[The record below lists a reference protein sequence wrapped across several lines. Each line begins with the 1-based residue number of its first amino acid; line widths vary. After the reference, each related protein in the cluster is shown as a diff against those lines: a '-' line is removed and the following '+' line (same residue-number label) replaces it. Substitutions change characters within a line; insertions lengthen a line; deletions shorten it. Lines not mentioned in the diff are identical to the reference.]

1 MTKKK
6 WTVLLTLTLLLVT
19 LSVTGCAP
27 DTTYPGTLNV
37 VEASKV
43 GTVYMDNPEVIVI
56 DARGEEAYDKGHLKG
71 AICLA
76 PSELVDEKSM
86 LIDQASFEKVVGA
99 KGISSDKMIYV
110 YDDNAGVSSS
120 RVLWS
125 FRVYGHEQIM
135 IVNGG
140 ASALVKAGL
149 EITKEKPSF
158 EPVVYT
164 AKERDQSLIASYDEV
179 KQQVENPMDTVKIV
193 DVRSI
198 AEYEAGYIK
207 GAILYPH
214 TKNLYSDGT
223 FMSSRDIKL
232 FYQDLGL
239 KKEDTIILYCKSSF
253 RATQTFALLQ
263 EAGFTNVKVY
273 DGAWIEWSSKTDVT
287 VPVEQTA
294 PITQQEGS

>member
-1 MTKKK
+1 MTKTK
-6 WTVLLTLTLLLVT
+6 WTVLLIMTLLLVALGT
-19 LSVTGCAP
+19 TGCVT
-27 DTTYPGTLNV
+27 DTSYPGTLNV

-43 GTVYMDNPEVIVI
+43 GTVYMDNPDVVII
-56 DARGEEAYDKGHLKG
+56 DARGEEAYAKGHLKG
-71 AICLA
+71 AISLA

-86 LIDQASFEKVVGA
+86 LVDQAQFEKVVGS
-99 KGISSDKMIYV
+99 KGISPEKMIYV
-110 YDDNAGVSSS
+110 YDDNAGVNAG
-120 RVLWS
+120 RLLWS
-125 FRVYGHEQIM
+125 FRAYGHDAIM

-140 ASALVKAGL
+140 ASALVKEGL
-149 EITKEKPSF
+149 EITKEKPAVT
-158 EPVVYT
+158 PLVYT
-164 AKERDQSLIASYDEV
+164 AKPLNQALIASFDDV
-179 KQQVENPMDTVKIV
+179 NQQVAQPDPSVKIV

-198 AEYEAGYIK
+198 AEYEAGYIS

-253 RATQTFALLQ
+253 RATQTFALLE

-273 DGAWIEWSSKTDVT
+273 DGAWLEWSSKTDVT
-287 VPVEQTA
+287 VPVEETA
-294 PITQQEGS
+294 PVTQQEGS

>member
-6 WTVLLTLTLLLVT
+6 WAVLLILTLLLMT
-19 LSVTGCAP
+19 FSVTGCAP
-27 DTTYPGTLNV
+27 DTTYSGTMNV

-43 GTVYMDNPEVIVI
+43 GTVYMDNPEVVVI

-76 PSELVDEKSM
+76 PAELVNEQSM

-99 KGISSDKMIYV
+99 KGISADKTIYV

-120 RVLWS
+120 RILWS
-125 FRVYGHEQIM
+125 FRVYGHENIM

-149 EITKEKPSF
+149 ELTKEKTSL
-158 EPVVYT
+158 EPVAYT
-164 AKERDQSLIASYDEV
+164 AKEMDESLIASYDEV
-179 KQQVENPMDTVKIV
+179 KQQVENPSDTVKIV

-207 GAILYPH
+207 GAIFYPH

-287 VPVEQTA
+287 VPVEETA